1 MINYASSMPT
11 MPTEHTGS
19 ETSPSGRVHLTNCPN
34 LASIDL
40 GTSDLSNTG
49 GLLAGGGVVVF

>member
-1 MINYASSMPT
+1 

-34 LASIDL
+34 LATIDL
-40 GTSDLSNTG
+40 GTSELSNTG